1 VVPGCGGSLPETTL
15 SGGSAMDS
23 AEKEK
28 LFAKVSAY
36 QMKSFPRFETSVFQH
51 ISERSL

>member
-1 VVPGCGGSLPETTL
+1 MV
-15 SGGSAMDS
+15 S